1 MIITGTPDIQVSTTW
16 VSWFLL
22 RICNN
27 FEFLLG
33 RSNNYDESSRRYDD
47 DDDDRNY
54 YSDDGMLLL
63 PRCGTGL
70 NSISF

>member
-1 MIITGTPDIQVSTTW
+1 MGSRRQAYDDNYRDSGYSGEYNMDILV
-16 VSWFLL
+16 LL

-27 FEFLLG
+27 FKFLLG

-63 PRCGTGL
+63 PRC
-70 NSISF
+70 